1 MTRTSSPLPHENK
14 DWERGGRCIEY
25 YPNRGFQSLSTQ
37 CLLLSSTLSN
47 GSDRRPLI
55 LSLIIGILR
64 WGQKHNV
71 CRVKSP
77 MSGLLRYGNSVIE
90 IPEVGVQLPEWRLP
104 LCSCVHY
111 PAYPLST
118 DVTIHYP
125 AHTGVGK
132 RQHTQPSHA
141 VTIGSASLF

>member
-14 DWERGGRCIEY
+14 DWERDGRCIEY

-77 MSGLLRYGNSVIE
+77 MSGLLLYGNSVIE

-104 LCSCVHY
+104 LCSCVHC
-111 PAYPLST
+111 T
-118 DVTIHYP
+118 IQHIHYP
-125 AHTGVGK
+125 RMLLSTI
-132 RQHTQPSHA
+132 QHTQ
-141 VTIGSASLF
+141 VWGNGSTRNLLTQ